1 MVAAVGAVVSAVVG
15 AAVGTVIFGMPI
27 DGPADNVGHVL
38 AEGLEDTDGF
48 TEMLGAEGKLSCA
61 ESLGFFEG

>member
-27 DGPADNVGHVL
+27 DGPADIVGHVV

-48 TEMLGAEGKLSCA
+48 TEMLGAE
-61 ESLGFFEG
+61 ETLGLLEG